1 MACTKQ
7 YLNLYGAELCA
18 IGGAVGVYASGIGTV
33 LSGGTATPVM
43 IATAVASGL
52 GMVGSLLWAASAY
65 MDLADCL
72 ASAGR
77 TAEADS
83 MRQHG
88 GALRQDADTINGY
101 IAQLQALA
109 A

>member
-7 YLNLYGAELCA
+7 YLNLAGAGLCA
-18 IGGAVGVYASGIGTV
+18 AGGAVGVYASGIGTV

-43 IATAVASGL
+43 IATAAASGL
-52 GMVGSLLWAASAY
+52 AMVGSLLWAASAS

-88 GALRQDADTINGY
+88 AALQHEADTINGY